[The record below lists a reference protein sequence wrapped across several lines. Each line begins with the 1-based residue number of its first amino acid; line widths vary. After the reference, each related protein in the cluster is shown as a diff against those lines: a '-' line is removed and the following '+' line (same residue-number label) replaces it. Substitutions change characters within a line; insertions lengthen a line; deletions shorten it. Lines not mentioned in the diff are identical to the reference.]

1 MKNTEFFLD
10 LAADSSGIV
19 KGDKLAELI
28 SEEDELSE
36 FELDEVYAAAKPDFE
51 KLAKILKEKQD

>member
-36 FELDEVYAAAKPDFE
+36 FELDEVCAAAKPDFE